1 MRSTRDGEAGVA
13 AARRWSLKPH
23 QQIAIIWVAA
33 LTALAVVVA
42 LTVVRLGSV
51 DGSYRRVANRA
62 LPIAQALTTAESL
75 YQSNI
80 AGSGALLR
88 TQTDAQRIAS
98 ISDLTAKTRNADAAW
113 ATYKRLAGA
122 APADRALQRTAE
134 AAEAEQIRLVT
145 PALSGKT
152 FPESTADHIAAAG
165 AAQIAA
171 IDTLRI
177 RYSSEE
183 NRALTTLATAIDRG
197 RRDVLVTSG
206 IELTL
211 LLLGFGTVYGSV
223 RRRDRQVRASEL
235 QRAAEADRNDL
246 ETRLTRSLEM
256 VHAEDAV
263 YPRVERAIA
272 EVATSRSAETLIARS
287 SRSRL
292 RQIIALGAALDGG
305 GCPVGDP
312 RDCPA
317 IARGQTQ
324 VFTQSSALD
333 ACPFLSDRS
342 SGPCSAACVPLSIG
356 GKTIGVVHVTGAPG
370 APPDPETVAR
380 LEIIARKAGDRI
392 GMLQAFSRSETEAH
406 TDPLT
411 GLLNRRSLE
420 DEVHRITDSGQGYT
434 IAYGDL
440 DHFKQV
446 NDVYGHDAGDH
457 ALRVFARVLRDSVR
471 PNDIPARYGGEEFVV
486 VLPECSIDDATQV
499 LERVRENLARA
510 QATAASAPVTVSFGL
525 AESGTGTRFDD
536 VLKLADGALAEAKE
550 QGRDRII
557 VASAGLATDRTGPE
571 AGAAAAEVAQA
582 TSTTGATNWEL

>member
-1 MRSTRDGEAGVA
+1 MRSTRDGEARA
-13 AARRWSLKPH
+13 AAEPRWSLKPH

-33 LTALAVVVA
+33 LLALAIVVA
-42 LTVVRLGSV
+42 LTIVRLGAVES
-51 DGSYRRVANRA
+51 SYRRVAGRA
-62 LPIAQALTTAESL
+62 VPIAQALTEAQAL

-80 AGSGALLR
+80 AGSSALLR
-88 TQTDAQRIAS
+88 PQTDAQRIAS

-113 ATYKRLAGA
+113 ATYKRLAGGA
-122 APADRALQRTAE
+122 SADQALQHTAE

-145 PALSGKT
+145 PALSGRT
-152 FPESTADHIAAAG
+152 FPAGTADRLTQAG

-171 IDTLRI
+171 IDALRV
-177 RYSSEE
+177 RYSGNEIA
-183 NRALTTLATAIDRG
+183 ALSSLATVIDRG
-197 RRDVLVTSG
+197 RRDVVITSG

-211 LLLGFGTVYGSV
+211 LLLGFGAVFGSV

-235 QRAAEADRNDL
+235 QRAADADRNDL

-256 VHAEDAV
+256 VHAEDSV
-263 YPRVERAIA
+263 YPRVKRAIF
-272 EVATSRSAETLIARS
+272 EVAANRSAETLVATS

-292 RQIIALGAALDGG
+292 RQIIALGAAADGG
-305 GCPVGDP
+305 GCLVGDP

-324 VFTQSSALD
+324 VFAHSSALD
-333 ACPFLSDRS
+333 ACPFLADRK
-342 SGPCSAACVPLSIG
+342 SGACSAACVPLSIG
-356 GKTIGVVHVTGAPG
+356 GKTIGVVHVTAAPG
-370 APPDPETVAR
+370 AAPDPETVAR

-392 GMLQAFSRSETEAH
+392 GMLRAFSRSETEAH
-406 TDPLT
+406 TDQLT

-420 DEVHRITDSGQGYT
+420 DEVHRIADSGQAYT
-434 IAYGDL
+434 VAYGDL

-446 NDVYGHDAGDH
+446 NDVYGHDAGDR

-486 VLPECSIDDATQV
+486 VLPECSIADATQV

-510 QATAASAPVTVSFGL
+510 QATAASPPVTVSFGL
-525 AESGTGTRFDD
+525 ASSGAGTRFDD

-550 QGRDRII
+550 LGRDRII
-557 VASAGLATDRTGPE
+557 ASSAGLS
-571 AGAAAAEVAQA
+571 AER
-582 TSTTGATNWEL
+582 S

>member
-1 MRSTRDGEAGVA
+1 MRSTRDGEAWA
-13 AARRWSLKPH
+13 AAGPRWTLKPH

-33 LTALAVVVA
+33 LTALAIVVA
-42 LTVVRLGSV
+42 LTIVRLGSV
-51 DGSYRRVANRA
+51 DSSYRRVANRA
-62 LPIAQALTTAESL
+62 VPIAQALTTAESL

-80 AGSGALLR
+80 AGSAALLR
-88 TQTDAQRIAS
+88 PQTDAQRIAS
-98 ISDLTAKTRNADAAW
+98 ISDLTAKTRNADEAW
-113 ATYKRLAGA
+113 ATYKRLAA
-122 APADRALQRTAE
+122 AASADRALQQAAE

-152 FPESTADHIAAAG
+152 FPAGTADRLAAAG

-171 IDTLRI
+171 IDALRI
-177 RYSSEE
+177 RYSTDE
-183 NRALTTLATAIDRG
+183 NATLTTLATAIDRG

-206 IELTL
+206 IELAL
-211 LLLGFGTVYGSV
+211 LLLGFGAVFGSV
-223 RRRDRQVRASEL
+223 RRRDRQVRASEV
-235 QRAAEADRNDL
+235 QRAADADRNDL

-272 EVATSRSAETLIARS
+272 EVATSRSGEALIANS

-292 RQIIALGAALDGG
+292 RQIIALGGAADGG
-305 GCPVGDP
+305 GCPVADP

-324 VFTQSSALD
+324 VFANSGALD
-333 ACPFLSDRS
+333 ACPFLAERK
-342 SGPCSAACVPLSIG
+342 SGACSAACVPLSIG
-356 GKTIGVVHVTGAPG
+356 GKTIGVVHVTATPG
-370 APPDPETVAR
+370 APPDSETVAR

-392 GMLQAFSRSETEAH
+392 GMLRAFSRSETEAH
-406 TDPLT
+406 TDQLT

-420 DEVHRITDSGQGYT
+420 DEVHRIAESGQAYT
-434 IAYGDL
+434 VAYGDL

-446 NDVYGHDAGDH
+446 NDVYGHDAGDR

-486 VLPECSIDDATQV
+486 VLPECSIADATQV

-510 QATAASAPVTVSFGL
+510 QATAASPPITVSFGL
-525 AESGTGTRFDD
+525 AGSETGARFDD
-536 VLKLADGALAEAKE
+536 VLKLADGALADAKE

-557 VASAGLATDRTGPE
+557 ASSAGL
-571 AGAAAAEVAQA
+571 
-582 TSTTGATNWEL
+582 SSELA